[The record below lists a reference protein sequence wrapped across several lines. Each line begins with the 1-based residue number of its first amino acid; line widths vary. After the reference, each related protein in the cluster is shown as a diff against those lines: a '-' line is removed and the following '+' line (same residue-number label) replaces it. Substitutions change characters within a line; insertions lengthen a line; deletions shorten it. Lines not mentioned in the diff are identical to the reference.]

1 MIKQENPNFVA
12 SFYAP
17 NPMEVTYWIDLST
30 DANGNVIKS
39 YTSNDWLPVNYFTN
53 TDQSV
58 EIKKLKQEI
67 ADEVNRAKQ
76 AEQKL
81 TNNLNGKAN
90 KSTTL
95 AGYGITDAYTKLET
109 DAKAIKIAQ
118 AECARLVASAPE
130 TLNTLDEIAAALGDD
145 PNFATTITNQ
155 LGTKANKS
163 TTLAGYGI
171 TDAYTKLETDAKAIK
186 IAQAECARL
195 VASAP
200 ETLNTLDE
208 IAAALGD
215 DPNFATTI
223 TNQLGTKANKSDVYT
238 KSEANNKINTAVAN
252 KVTSTD
258 VTQIKIVDEIP
269 EIGSQTP
276 GILYIKLSA

>member
-1 MIKQENPNFVA
+1 MIKQENPNFLA
-12 SFYAP
+12 SVYAP

-30 DANGNVIKS
+30 DTNGTVIKS
-39 YTSNDWLPVNYFTN
+39 YTGNDWLPINYFTN

-81 TNNLNGKAN
+81 TNDLNGKAN

-95 AGYGITDAYTKLET
+95 AGYGINDA
-109 DAKAIKIAQ
+109 
-118 AECARLVASAPE
+118 
-130 TLNTLDEIAAALGDD
+130 
-145 PNFATTITNQ
+145 
-155 LGTKANKS
+155 
-163 TTLAGYGI
+163 
-171 TDAYTKLETDAKAIK
+171 
-186 IAQAECARL
+186 
-195 VASAP
+195 
-200 ETLNTLDE
+200 
-208 IAAALGD
+208 
-215 DPNFATTI
+215 
-223 TNQLGTKANKSDVYT
+223 YT

-258 VTQIKIVDEIP
+258 VTQIKVVNKIP
-269 EIGSQTP
+269 EVGSQTP

>member
-39 YTSNDWLPVNYFTN
+39 YTGNDWLPVNYFTN

-81 TNNLNGKAN
+81 TNGLNGKAN

-95 AGYGITDAYTKLET
+95 AGYGITDA
-109 DAKAIKIAQ
+109 
-118 AECARLVASAPE
+118 
-130 TLNTLDEIAAALGDD
+130 
-145 PNFATTITNQ
+145 
-155 LGTKANKS
+155 
-163 TTLAGYGI
+163 
-171 TDAYTKLETDAKAIK
+171 
-186 IAQAECARL
+186 
-195 VASAP
+195 
-200 ETLNTLDE
+200 
-208 IAAALGD
+208 
-215 DPNFATTI
+215 
-223 TNQLGTKANKSDVYT
+223 YT

-269 EIGSQTP
+269 EVGSQTP

>member
-17 NPMEVTYWIDLST
+17 NPMEVTYWIDLSE
-30 DANGNVIKS
+30 DANGNVIKT
-39 YTSNDWLPVNYFTN
+39 YDG
-53 TDQSV
+53 
-58 EIKKLKQEI
+58 KKWIPLNNQVRQAI
-67 ADEVNRAKQ
+67 DNEVNRAKQ

-81 TNNLNGKAN
+81 TNDLNNKAN

-109 DAKAIKIAQ
+109 DAKAIEIAQ

-145 PNFATTITNQ
+145 PNFATTM
-155 LGTKANKS
+155 
-163 TTLAGYGI
+163 
-171 TDAYTKLETDAKAIK
+171 
-186 IAQAECARL
+186 
-195 VASAP
+195 
-200 ETLNTLDE
+200 
-208 IAAALGD
+208 
-215 DPNFATTI
+215 

-252 KVTSTD
+252 KVTSTN
-258 VTQIKIVDEIP
+258 VTQIKIVDEVP
-269 EIGSQTP
+269 EVGSQTP

>member
-1 MIKQENPNFVA
+1 MIKQENPNFLA

-30 DANGNVIKS
+30 DVNGNVIKS
-39 YTSNDWLPVNYFTN
+39 YTGNDWLPVNYFTN

-95 AGYGITDAYTKLET
+95 AGYGINDAYTKLET
-109 DAKAIKIAQ
+109 DAKAI
-118 AECARLVASAPE
+118 E
-130 TLNTLDEIAAALGDD
+130 
-145 PNFATTITNQ
+145 
-155 LGTKANKS
+155 
-163 TTLAGYGI
+163 
-171 TDAYTKLETDAKAIK
+171 

-269 EIGSQTP
+269 EVGSQTP

>member
-39 YTSNDWLPVNYFTN
+39 YTGNDWLPVNYFTN

-81 TNNLNGKAN
+81 TNDLNGKAN

-95 AGYGITDAYTKLET
+95 AGYGITDA
-109 DAKAIKIAQ
+109 
-118 AECARLVASAPE
+118 
-130 TLNTLDEIAAALGDD
+130 
-145 PNFATTITNQ
+145 
-155 LGTKANKS
+155 
-163 TTLAGYGI
+163 
-171 TDAYTKLETDAKAIK
+171 
-186 IAQAECARL
+186 
-195 VASAP
+195 
-200 ETLNTLDE
+200 
-208 IAAALGD
+208 
-215 DPNFATTI
+215 
-223 TNQLGTKANKSDVYT
+223 YT

-269 EIGSQTP
+269 EVGSQTP
-276 GILYIKLSA
+276 GILYIKLLA

>member
-1 MIKQENPNFVA
+1 
-12 SFYAP
+12 
-17 NPMEVTYWIDLST
+17 MEVTYWIDLST
-30 DANGNVIKS
+30 DANGTVIKS
-39 YTSNDWLPVNYFTN
+39 YTGNDWLPINYFTN
-53 TDQSV
+53 TDQSVEIQSV

-81 TNNLNGKAN
+81 TNDLNGKAN

-95 AGYGITDAYTKLET
+95 AGYGINDAYTKLET
-109 DAKAIKIAQ
+109 DAKAIEIAQ

-130 TLNTLDEIAAALGDD
+130 TLNTLDEIAAALD
-145 PNFATTITNQ
+145 
-155 LGTKANKS
+155 
-163 TTLAGYGI
+163 
-171 TDAYTKLETDAKAIK
+171 
-186 IAQAECARL
+186 
-195 VASAP
+195 
-200 ETLNTLDE
+200 
-208 IAAALGD
+208 D

-238 KSEANNKINTAVAN
+238 KSEANSKINTAVAN

-258 VTQIKIVDEIP
+258 VTRIKVVNEIP
-269 EIGSQTP
+269 EVGSQTP

>member
-39 YTSNDWLPVNYFTN
+39 YTGNDWLPV
-53 TDQSV
+53 QSV

-95 AGYGITDAYTKLET
+95 AGYGINDAYTKLET
-109 DAKAIKIAQ
+109 DAKAI
-118 AECARLVASAPE
+118 E
-130 TLNTLDEIAAALGDD
+130 
-145 PNFATTITNQ
+145 
-155 LGTKANKS
+155 
-163 TTLAGYGI
+163 
-171 TDAYTKLETDAKAIK
+171 

-258 VTQIKIVDEIP
+258 VTQIKVVNEIP
-269 EIGSQTP
+269 EVGSQTP

>member
-39 YTSNDWLPVNYFTN
+39 YAGNDWLPVNYFTN

-81 TNNLNGKAN
+81 TNDLNG
-90 KSTTL
+90 
-95 AGYGITDAYTKLET
+95 
-109 DAKAIKIAQ
+109 
-118 AECARLVASAPE
+118 
-130 TLNTLDEIAAALGDD
+130 
-145 PNFATTITNQ
+145 
-155 LGTKANKS
+155 
-163 TTLAGYGI
+163 
-171 TDAYTKLETDAKAIK
+171 
-186 IAQAECARL
+186 
-195 VASAP
+195 
-200 ETLNTLDE
+200 
-208 IAAALGD
+208 
-215 DPNFATTI
+215 
-223 TNQLGTKANKSDVYT
+223 
-238 KSEANNKINTAVAN
+238 

-269 EIGSQTP
+269 EVGSQTP
-276 GILYIKLSA
+276 GILYIKLLA

>member
-1 MIKQENPNFVA
+1 MIKQENPNFLA

-39 YTSNDWLPVNYFTN
+39 YTGNDWLPVNYFTS

-81 TNNLNGKAN
+81 TNDLNGKAN

-95 AGYGITDAYTKLET
+95 AGYGINDAYTKLET
-109 DAKAIKIAQ
+109 DAKAI
-118 AECARLVASAPE
+118 E
-130 TLNTLDEIAAALGDD
+130 
-145 PNFATTITNQ
+145 
-155 LGTKANKS
+155 
-163 TTLAGYGI
+163 
-171 TDAYTKLETDAKAIK
+171 
-186 IAQAECARL
+186 
-195 VASAP
+195 
-200 ETLNTLDE
+200 
-208 IAAALGD
+208 
-215 DPNFATTI
+215 
-223 TNQLGTKANKSDVYT
+223 
-238 KSEANNKINTAVAN
+238 AVAN

-269 EIGSQTP
+269 EVGSQTP

>member
-1 MIKQENPNFVA
+1 MIKQENPNFLA

-39 YTSNDWLPVNYFTN
+39 YTGNDWLPVNYFAN

-81 TNNLNGKAN
+81 TNDLNGKAN

-109 DAKAIKIAQ
+109 DAKAIEIAQ

-130 TLNTLDEIAAALGDD
+130 ALNTLDKIAAALGD
-145 PNFATTITNQ
+145 
-155 LGTKANKS
+155 
-163 TTLAGYGI
+163 
-171 TDAYTKLETDAKAIK
+171 
-186 IAQAECARL
+186 
-195 VASAP
+195 
-200 ETLNTLDE
+200 
-208 IAAALGD
+208 
-215 DPNFATTI
+215 
-223 TNQLGTKANKSDVYT
+223 VYT
-238 KSEANNKINTAVAN
+238 KSEVNNKINTAVAN

-269 EIGSQTP
+269 EVGSQTP
-276 GILYIKLSA
+276 GILYIKLSAA

>member
-1 MIKQENPNFVA
+1 MIKQENPNFLA
-12 SFYAP
+12 SVYAP

-39 YTSNDWLPVNYFTN
+39 YTGNDWLPVNYFTN

-81 TNNLNGKAN
+81 TNDLNGKAN

-95 AGYGITDAYTKLET
+95 AGYGITDA
-109 DAKAIKIAQ
+109 KAI
-118 AECARLVASAPE
+118 E
-130 TLNTLDEIAAALGDD
+130 
-145 PNFATTITNQ
+145 
-155 LGTKANKS
+155 
-163 TTLAGYGI
+163 
-171 TDAYTKLETDAKAIK
+171 

-269 EIGSQTP
+269 EVGSQTP
-276 GILYIKLSA
+276 GILYIKLSAA

>member
-39 YTSNDWLPVNYFTN
+39 YTGNDWLPVNYFTN

-81 TNNLNGKAN
+81 TNDLNGKAN

-95 AGYGITDAYTKLET
+95 AGYGITNA
-109 DAKAIKIAQ
+109 
-118 AECARLVASAPE
+118 
-130 TLNTLDEIAAALGDD
+130 
-145 PNFATTITNQ
+145 
-155 LGTKANKS
+155 
-163 TTLAGYGI
+163 
-171 TDAYTKLETDAKAIK
+171 
-186 IAQAECARL
+186 
-195 VASAP
+195 
-200 ETLNTLDE
+200 
-208 IAAALGD
+208 
-215 DPNFATTI
+215 
-223 TNQLGTKANKSDVYT
+223 YT
-238 KSEANNKINTAVAN
+238 KSEADNKINTAVAN
-252 KVTSTD
+252 KVTSTN

-269 EIGSQTP
+269 EVGSQTP
-276 GILYIKLSA
+276 GILYIKLSAA

>member
-39 YTSNDWLPVNYFTN
+39 YTGNDWLPVNYFTN
-53 TDQSV
+53 TVQSV

-81 TNNLNGKAN
+81 TNDLNGKAN

-109 DAKAIKIAQ
+109 DTKAIEIAQ

-171 TDAYTKLETDAKAIK
+171 TDAYTKLETDTKAIE

-269 EIGSQTP
+269 EVGSQTP

>member
-39 YTSNDWLPVNYFTN
+39 YTGNDWLPVNYFTN

-81 TNNLNGKAN
+81 TNDLNGKAN

-109 DAKAIKIAQ
+109 DAK
-118 AECARLVASAPE
+118 V
-130 TLNTLDEIAAALGDD
+130 
-145 PNFATTITNQ
+145 
-155 LGTKANKS
+155 
-163 TTLAGYGI
+163 
-171 TDAYTKLETDAKAIK
+171 
-186 IAQAECARL
+186 
-195 VASAP
+195 
-200 ETLNTLDE
+200 
-208 IAAALGD
+208 
-215 DPNFATTI
+215 
-223 TNQLGTKANKSDVYT
+223 
-238 KSEANNKINTAVAN
+238 NTAVAN

-258 VTQIKIVDEIP
+258 VTQIKVVNEIP
-269 EIGSQTP
+269 EVGSLTP

>member
-39 YTSNDWLPVNYFTN
+39 YTGNDWLPVNYFTN

-76 AEQKL
+76 AEH
-81 TNNLNGKAN
+81 
-90 KSTTL
+90 
-95 AGYGITDAYTKLET
+95 
-109 DAKAIKIAQ
+109 
-118 AECARLVASAPE
+118 
-130 TLNTLDEIAAALGDD
+130 
-145 PNFATTITNQ
+145 
-155 LGTKANKS
+155 
-163 TTLAGYGI
+163 
-171 TDAYTKLETDAKAIK
+171 
-186 IAQAECARL
+186 
-195 VASAP
+195 
-200 ETLNTLDE
+200 
-208 IAAALGD
+208 
-215 DPNFATTI
+215 
-223 TNQLGTKANKSDVYT
+223 
-238 KSEANNKINTAVAN
+238 KINTAVAN

-258 VTQIKIVDEIP
+258 VTQIKMVDEIP
-269 EIGSQTP
+269 EVGSQTP

>member
-1 MIKQENPNFVA
+1 MIKQENPNFLA

-39 YTSNDWLPVNYFTN
+39 YTGNDWLPVNYFTN

-81 TNNLNGKAN
+81 TNDLNGKAN

-95 AGYGITDAYTKLET
+95 AGYGITDA
-109 DAKAIKIAQ
+109 
-118 AECARLVASAPE
+118 
-130 TLNTLDEIAAALGDD
+130 
-145 PNFATTITNQ
+145 
-155 LGTKANKS
+155 
-163 TTLAGYGI
+163 
-171 TDAYTKLETDAKAIK
+171 
-186 IAQAECARL
+186 
-195 VASAP
+195 
-200 ETLNTLDE
+200 
-208 IAAALGD
+208 
-215 DPNFATTI
+215 
-223 TNQLGTKANKSDVYT
+223 YT

-258 VTQIKIVDEIP
+258 VTQIKIVDEVP
-269 EIGSQTP
+269 EVGSQTP

>member
-1 MIKQENPNFVA
+1 MIRQENPNFVA

-39 YTSNDWLPVNYFTN
+39 YTGNDWLPVNYFTN

-81 TNNLNGKAN
+81 T
-90 KSTTL
+90 
-95 AGYGITDAYTKLET
+95 
-109 DAKAIKIAQ
+109 
-118 AECARLVASAPE
+118 
-130 TLNTLDEIAAALGDD
+130 
-145 PNFATTITNQ
+145 
-155 LGTKANKS
+155 
-163 TTLAGYGI
+163 
-171 TDAYTKLETDAKAIK
+171 
-186 IAQAECARL
+186 
-195 VASAP
+195 
-200 ETLNTLDE
+200 
-208 IAAALGD
+208 
-215 DPNFATTI
+215 
-223 TNQLGTKANKSDVYT
+223 
-238 KSEANNKINTAVAN
+238 SEANNKINAAVAN

-258 VTQIKIVDEIP
+258 VTQIKIVDEVP
-269 EIGSQTP
+269 EVGSQTP

>member
-30 DANGNVIKS
+30 DANGTVIKS
-39 YTSNDWLPVNYFTN
+39 YTGNDWLPVNYFTN

-81 TNNLNGKAN
+81 TNDLNGKAN

-95 AGYGITDAYTKLET
+95 AGYGINDA
-109 DAKAIKIAQ
+109 
-118 AECARLVASAPE
+118 
-130 TLNTLDEIAAALGDD
+130 
-145 PNFATTITNQ
+145 
-155 LGTKANKS
+155 
-163 TTLAGYGI
+163 
-171 TDAYTKLETDAKAIK
+171 
-186 IAQAECARL
+186 
-195 VASAP
+195 
-200 ETLNTLDE
+200 
-208 IAAALGD
+208 
-215 DPNFATTI
+215 
-223 TNQLGTKANKSDVYT
+223 YT

-258 VTQIKIVDEIP
+258 VTQIKVVNKIP
-269 EIGSQTP
+269 EVGSQTP

>member
-39 YTSNDWLPVNYFTN
+39 YTGNDWLPVNYFTN

-67 ADEVNRAKQ
+67 ADEVKRAKQ

-81 TNNLNGKAN
+81 TNDLR
-90 KSTTL
+90 
-95 AGYGITDAYTKLET
+95 
-109 DAKAIKIAQ
+109 Q
-118 AECARLVASAPE
+118 V
-130 TLNTLDEIAAALGDD
+130 AAALGDD
-145 PNFATTITNQ
+145 PNFATTM
-155 LGTKANKS
+155 
-163 TTLAGYGI
+163 
-171 TDAYTKLETDAKAIK
+171 
-186 IAQAECARL
+186 
-195 VASAP
+195 
-200 ETLNTLDE
+200 
-208 IAAALGD
+208 
-215 DPNFATTI
+215 

-258 VTQIKIVDEIP
+258 VTQIKIVDEVP
-269 EIGSQTP
+269 EVGSQTP

>member
-17 NPMEVTYWIDLST
+17 NPMEVTYWIDLSE

-39 YTSNDWLPVNYFTN
+39 YTGNDWLPVNYFTN

-90 KSTTL
+90 KS
-95 AGYGITDAYTKLET
+95 
-109 DAKAIKIAQ
+109 
-118 AECARLVASAPE
+118 
-130 TLNTLDEIAAALGDD
+130 
-145 PNFATTITNQ
+145 
-155 LGTKANKS
+155 
-163 TTLAGYGI
+163 
-171 TDAYTKLETDAKAIK
+171 
-186 IAQAECARL
+186 
-195 VASAP
+195 
-200 ETLNTLDE
+200 
-208 IAAALGD
+208 
-215 DPNFATTI
+215 
-223 TNQLGTKANKSDVYT
+223 DVYT

-258 VTQIKIVDEIP
+258 VTQIKIVDEVP
-269 EIGSQTP
+269 EVGSQTP

>member
-1 MIKQENPNFVA
+1 MIKQENPNFLA
-12 SFYAP
+12 SVYAP

-39 YTSNDWLPVNYFTN
+39 YTGNDWLPVNYFTN

-81 TNNLNGKAN
+81 TNDLNGKAN

-95 AGYGITDAYTKLET
+95 AGYGIT
-109 DAKAIKIAQ
+109 
-118 AECARLVASAPE
+118 
-130 TLNTLDEIAAALGDD
+130 
-145 PNFATTITNQ
+145 
-155 LGTKANKS
+155 
-163 TTLAGYGI
+163 
-171 TDAYTKLETDAKAIK
+171 
-186 IAQAECARL
+186 
-195 VASAP
+195 
-200 ETLNTLDE
+200 
-208 IAAALGD
+208 
-215 DPNFATTI
+215 
-223 TNQLGTKANKSDVYT
+223 DVYT

-258 VTQIKIVDEIP
+258 VTQIKVVNEIP
-269 EIGSQTP
+269 EVGSQTP

>member
-12 SFYAP
+12 SFYVP

-30 DANGNVIKS
+30 DANGTVIKS
-39 YTSNDWLPVNYFTN
+39 YTGNDWLPINYFTN

-58 EIKKLKQEI
+58 EIKKRKQEI

-81 TNNLNGKAN
+81 TNDLNGKAN

-95 AGYGITDAYTKLET
+95 AGYGINDAYTKLET
-109 DAKAIKIAQ
+109 DAKAIEIAQ

-130 TLNTLDEIAAALGDD
+130 TLNTLDEIAAALGD
-145 PNFATTITNQ
+145 N
-155 LGTKANKS
+155 
-163 TTLAGYGI
+163 
-171 TDAYTKLETDAKAIK
+171 
-186 IAQAECARL
+186 
-195 VASAP
+195 
-200 ETLNTLDE
+200 
-208 IAAALGD
+208 
-215 DPNFATTI
+215 PNFATTI

-258 VTQIKIVDEIP
+258 VTQIKIVDKVP
-269 EIGSQTP
+269 EVGSQTP

>member
-1 MIKQENPNFVA
+1 MIKQENPNFLA

-30 DANGNVIKS
+30 DTNGTVIKS
-39 YTSNDWLPVNYFTN
+39 YTGNDWLPVNYSTN
-53 TDQSV
+53 TAQNV

-81 TNNLNGKAN
+81 TNDLNGKAN

-95 AGYGITDAYTKLET
+95 AGYGITNAYT
-109 DAKAIKIAQ
+109 
-118 AECARLVASAPE
+118 
-130 TLNTLDEIAAALGDD
+130 
-145 PNFATTITNQ
+145 
-155 LGTKANKS
+155 
-163 TTLAGYGI
+163 
-171 TDAYTKLETDAKAIK
+171 
-186 IAQAECARL
+186 
-195 VASAP
+195 
-200 ETLNTLDE
+200 
-208 IAAALGD
+208 
-215 DPNFATTI
+215 
-223 TNQLGTKANKSDVYT
+223 KSDVYT

-258 VTQIKIVDEIP
+258 VKQIKIVDEVP
-269 EIGSQTP
+269 EVGSQTP

>member
-39 YTSNDWLPVNYFTN
+39 YAGNDWLPVNYFTN

-81 TNNLNGKAN
+81 TNDLNGKAN

-95 AGYGITDAYTKLET
+95 AGYGITDA
-109 DAKAIKIAQ
+109 
-118 AECARLVASAPE
+118 
-130 TLNTLDEIAAALGDD
+130 
-145 PNFATTITNQ
+145 
-155 LGTKANKS
+155 
-163 TTLAGYGI
+163 
-171 TDAYTKLETDAKAIK
+171 
-186 IAQAECARL
+186 
-195 VASAP
+195 
-200 ETLNTLDE
+200 
-208 IAAALGD
+208 
-215 DPNFATTI
+215 
-223 TNQLGTKANKSDVYT
+223 YT

-258 VTQIKIVDEIP
+258 VTQIKIVDEVP
-269 EIGSQTP
+269 EVGSQTP